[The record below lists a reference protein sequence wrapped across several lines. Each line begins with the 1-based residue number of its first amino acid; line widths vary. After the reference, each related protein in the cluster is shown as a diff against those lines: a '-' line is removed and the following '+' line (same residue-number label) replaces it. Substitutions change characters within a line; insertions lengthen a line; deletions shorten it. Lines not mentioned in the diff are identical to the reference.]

1 MAVAVRQWAIRA
13 TRKGPRVAS
22 RVLQPMSKGLLSPR
36 LAAWAEGH
44 GMTTIKATCPTC
56 GEVELTADDLTLM
69 VCSQAPLSYYAFR
82 CPRCIE
88 EIRKPADDHII
99 SLLISGGVR
108 ATNWNIPAEALEEHD
123 GSSISYD
130 ELLDFA
136 LAVERTD
143 YLAAL
148 ADHAFRA

>member
-1 MAVAVRQWAIRA
+1 MA
-13 TRKGPRVAS
+13 
-22 RVLQPMSKGLLSPR
+22 
-36 LAAWAEGH
+36 
-44 GMTTIKATCPTC
+44 MTTIKATCPTC

-69 VCSQAPLSYYAFR
+69 VCSQAALSYYAFR

-108 ATNWNIPAEALEEHD
+108 ATNWNVPAEALEEHD

-136 LAVERTD
+136 LAVDRTD

-148 ADHAFRA
+148 AEHAFRA

>member
-1 MAVAVRQWAIRA
+1 
-13 TRKGPRVAS
+13 
-22 RVLQPMSKGLLSPR
+22 
-36 LAAWAEGH
+36 
-44 GMTTIKATCPTC
+44 MTTIKATCPTC

-99 SLLISGGVR
+99 SLLVLGGVC
-108 ATNWNIPAEALEEHD
+108 AMNWNILVEVFEEYD
-123 GSSISYD
+123 GLSISYD

-136 LAVERTD
+136 LAIDRTD